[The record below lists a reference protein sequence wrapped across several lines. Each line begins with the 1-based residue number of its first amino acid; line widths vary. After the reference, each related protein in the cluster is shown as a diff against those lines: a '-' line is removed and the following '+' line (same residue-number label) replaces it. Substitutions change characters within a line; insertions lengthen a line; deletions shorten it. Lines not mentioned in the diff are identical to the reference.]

1 MAREYWST
9 IEAVAKRTSA
19 PTRPTVLRGSGL
31 RRAYGPN
38 TILDN
43 FSLEVRAGEAVALT
57 GPNGSGE
64 SSPCRRPSTEIQRE
78 MATVIADLDFFP
90 GLSVVEHLD
99 LQTRANQASSS
110 AGSRRSGSGGRPH
123 WPRPIGG
130 CGEWLLGG
138 ELDLVPAG
146 RAAGENPAPLVGL
159 GGAGQVGGPDLGA
172 VSPGWPVVAER
183 PLPPQVDAAVRG

>member
-1 MAREYWST
+1 M
-9 IEAVAKRTSA
+9 AKRTSA

-43 FSLEVRAGEAVALT
+43 FSLEVRAGEAVALI

-99 LQTRANQASSS
+99 RQTRANQAKQQ
-110 AGSRRSGSGGRPH
+110 RRL
-123 WPRPIGG
+123 
-130 CGEWLLGG
+130 E
-138 ELDLVPAG
+138 
-146 RAAGENPAPLVGL
+146 
-159 GGAGQVGGPDLGA
+159 
-172 VSPGWPVVAER
+172 AER
-183 PLPPQVDAAVRG
+183 KRREAALAATNRGMR